1 MVADTFRDLIGR
13 FIGLLQVVQVAVF
26 VLALAIAFNSAS
38 LNLDER
44 ARDYATMFAFGVTR
58 RRAVGLAMIEGALLG
73 VLATSLGLAAG
84 FGLVQW
90 FVGSVFPRTA
100 PEIGLLRWISPKTL
114 AMVVAM
120 GVAAVALAPLLTA
133 RRMGRMDMPGTL
145 RVME

>member
-1 MVADTFRDLIGR
+1 
-13 FIGLLQVVQVAVF
+13 VQGAVF

-44 ARDYATMFAFGVTR
+44 ARDYATMFAFGVSR
-58 RRAVGLAMIEGALLG
+58 RRALGLAMAEGALLG
-73 VLATSLGLAAG
+73 LLATAIGLAAG

-100 PEIGLLRWISPKTL
+100 PEIGLLRWITPQTL
-114 AMVVAM
+114 AVVVAM
-120 GVAAVALAPLLTA
+120 GVAAVALAPLLTV
-133 RRMGRMDMPGTL
+133 RKMGRMDLPGTL